1 MGNNTIKI
9 LITGDF
15 APRLRVTE
23 AILHGD
29 YESIFGEIKPLIQ
42 KVDYSITN
50 LEAPLIDNGIPI
62 AKTGPNLKAPC
73 KSIEALK
80 YAGFNM
86 VTLANNHIMDY
97 GKDGLSST
105 IDLCRKNNIEYVGAG
120 MNARQA
126 QEIRYISLKGKS
138 IACINIAENEWS
150 TTTSER
156 PGANAL
162 SEISVFYQI
171 NEAKQKADYTII
183 IIHGGHELYGLPSPR
198 MKRLYRWFID
208 IGADAVISHHT
219 HCFSGDEIYKT
230 KPIVY
235 SLGNFVFDHKTSRN
249 TLWNKCAIAIL
260 EIQND
265 SIELKLI
272 PMQQCG
278 ETIGAHLVDECKIAQ
293 FNSQRQWKNAIINN
307 DKLLEQYY
315 EEFVKSKTCLYS
327 SYMEPIKNKYILGLM
342 NRGILPRFVRGGYKR
357 LLLNIIRTETHRDII
372 LKILSK

>member
-9 LITGDF
+9 LISGDF

-23 AILHGD
+23 AILHGE
-29 YESIFGEIKPLIQ
+29 YESILGEIKPLIQ

-62 AKTGPNLKAPC
+62 AKTGPNLKAPR

-105 IDLCRKNNIEYVGAG
+105 MDMCRKNNIEYVGAG
-120 MNARQA
+120 LNAKQA
-126 QEIRYISLKGKS
+126 REIRYISLKSKS
-138 IACINIAENEWS
+138 ISFINIAENEWS
-150 TTTSER
+150 TTTSKK

-162 SEISVFYQI
+162 NEISVFYQI
-171 NEAKQKADYTII
+171 KEAKQKSDYVII
-183 IIHGGHELYGLPSPR
+183 IIHGGHETYGLPSPR
-198 MKRLYRWFID
+198 MKQLYRWFID
-208 IGADAVISHHT
+208 IGADAVIGHHT
-219 HCFSGDEIYKT
+219 HCFGGDEIYKT

-235 SLGNFVFDHKTSRN
+235 SLGNFVFDHKTSRE
-249 TLWNKCAIAIL
+249 TSWNECAIAIL
-260 EIQND
+260 EIQED

-272 PMQQCG
+272 PMHQCG
-278 ETIGAHLVDECKIAQ
+278 EIIGVHLIDDYKITQ
-293 FNSQRQWKNAIINN
+293 FNTLRQEKNNIILN
-307 DKLLEQYY
+307 DELLELHF
-315 EEFVKSKTCLYS
+315 EEFVKSKSRLYT

-357 LLLNIIRTETHRDII
+357 LLLNIIRTEAHRDIL

>member
-15 APRLRVTE
+15 APILRVSK
-23 AILHGD
+23 AILNGN

-73 KSIEALK
+73 KSIESLK
-80 YAGFNM
+80 YAGFDM

-105 IDLCRKNNIEYVGAG
+105 INLCRTNNIEYIGAG
-120 MNARQA
+120 LNARQA
-126 QEIRYISLKGKS
+126 RESRYISLKGKS
-138 IACINIAENEWS
+138 IGFINVAENEWS
-150 TTTSER
+150 TTMSDK

-171 NEAKQKADYTII
+171 KEAKQKADYIII

-198 MKRLYRWFID
+198 MKQLYRWFID
-208 IGADAVISHHT
+208 IGADAVIGHHS
-219 HCFSGDEIYKT
+219 HCFGGDEIYKT

-235 SLGNFVFDHKTSRN
+235 SLGNFIFDHKTSRN
-249 TLWNKCAIAIL
+249 TSWNECAIAIL
-260 EIQND
+260 EIQDN
-265 SIELKLI
+265 SIDLKLI
-272 PMQQCG
+272 PVHQCG
-278 ETIGAHLVDECKIAQ
+278 ERIGVHLEDKYKIIQ
-293 FNSQRQWKNAIINN
+293 FNKLRQKKNNIITN
-307 DKLLEQYY
+307 DELLELHF
-315 EEFVKSKTCLYS
+315 EEFIESKYRLYS

-357 LLLNIIRTETHRDII
+357 LLLNIIRTEAHRDIL